1 MFRRYLALVIPA
13 LLAGLLAGCGN
24 TDSWVDAHAATGW
37 SAQYADAANSS
48 FTTTHGAETLVPEW
62 SRSVKGQL
70 GAQVALGSGNYLAV
84 NAGTA
89 QGCSLMVW
97 ESNNNARQRWCTR
110 MVQGGDWSGP
120 LFDGFDNVYVGQP
133 GLMLSYPPT
142 QWVRWRTPVIG
153 MPNTPRILADGQ
165 VLVVTH
171 LGQVLVFDGH
181 RGTVEG
187 TPLDLVAGVDP
198 TDSERGLADC
208 PQSRPGCPVPAAPA
222 FSAATGIVVLD
233 VWEPGAPA
241 PVLMALRYHP
251 GQNPLLS
258 REWTSSA
265 VGGGPLASPAL
276 SADGTTAYVNGRDKR
291 LWAINTAD
299 GSAKWSVPLNF
310 LAQTPPSVSPKG
322 VIVAGGGPDAELVA
336 VHDNG
341 DSGEVTWTRDDVVPL
356 SSSSNARGVGY
367 TVAREGGHGQTLLV
381 FDTADGHTVNSY
393 PLAGATGWPVGVSVG
408 HDRRVVAATS
418 DGQVYG
424 FAPA

>member
-1 MFRRYLALVIPA
+1 MFRRYLALAMPA
-13 LLAGLLAGCGN
+13 LLAVLLAGCGN
-24 TDSWVDAHAATGW
+24 TDAWVDAHAATSW

-48 FTTTHGAETLVPEW
+48 YTSTRGAEALTPEW

-97 ESNNNARQRWCTR
+97 ESDNNARQRWCTR
-110 MVQGGDWSGP
+110 MVQGGDWSSP

-187 TPLDLVAGVDP
+187 TPIDLVAGVDP

-208 PQSRPGCPVPAAPA
+208 PQSRPHCPVPTAPA
-222 FSAATGIVVLD
+222 FSAATGTVVLS

-241 PVLMALRYHP
+241 PALVALRYHR
-251 GQNPLLS
+251 GQTPLLS
-258 REWTSSA
+258 REWTSTA
-265 VGGGPLASPAL
+265 VGGGPLASPVL
-276 SADGTTAYVNGRDKR
+276 SADGSTAYVNGRDKR
-291 LWAINTAD
+291 LWAINTTD
-299 GSAKWSVPLNF
+299 GSAKWSVPLAY

-322 VIVAGGGPDAELVA
+322 LIISGGGPDAQLVA
-336 VHDNG
+336 IRDNG
-341 DSGEVTWTRDDVVPL
+341 DAGEVVWTRDDVVPL
-356 SSSSNARGVGY
+356 STSSNAGGIGY
-367 TVAREGGHGQTLLV
+367 TVARDGGHGQALLV
-381 FDTADGHTVNSY
+381 FDTADGHTLNSY
-393 PLAGATGWPVGVSVG
+393 PLAAATGWPVGVSIG
-408 HDRRVVAATS
+408 HDHRVIAATS

-424 FAPA
+424 FTPA